1 MIKVYK
7 KDRNVSHNVIYGMLI
22 FLTVAILAAWIYK
35 GVFPVQAVAG
45 YGLVLS
51 YAVML
56 RSNQTYIE
64 LDDEELRVIN
74 VKDSGSNKNFLLGSI
89 ESISIRRAG
98 IEGYSLEIKVGNR
111 ITSCTATLV
120 GKTEKN
126 ALVKDLLNKG
136 IPINN

>member
-1 MIKVYK
+1 
-7 KDRNVSHNVIYGMLI
+7 
-22 FLTVAILAAWIYK
+22 
-35 GVFPVQAVAG
+35 
-45 YGLVLS
+45 
-51 YAVML
+51 ML
-56 RSNQTYIE
+56 RSNQTFIE
-64 LDDEELRVIN
+64 LDDAELRVIN

-98 IEGYSLEIKVGNR
+98 VEGYSLEIKVGNR

-136 IPINN
+136 IPINH

>member
-7 KDRNVSHNVIYGMLI
+7 KESNVFHNVIYGILI
-22 FLTVAILAAWIYK
+22 FLTIAILAAWIYK

-51 YAVML
+51 YAVMF
-56 RSNQTYIE
+56 RNNQTYIE
-64 LDDEELRVIN
+64 LDDAELRVIN
-74 VKDSGSNKNFLLGSI
+74 VKDSGSNKIFLLGAI
-89 ESISIRRAG
+89 ENVSIRRAG
-98 IEGYSLEIKVGNR
+98 IEGYSLEIKAGNR

-126 ALVKDLLNKG
+126 ALVADLSNKG
-136 IPINN
+136 IPINH

>member
-1 MIKVYK
+1 M
-7 KDRNVSHNVIYGMLI
+7 
-22 FLTVAILAAWIYK
+22 AAWIYK

-64 LDDEELRVIN
+64 LDDAELRVIN
-74 VKDSGSNKNFLLGSI
+74 VKDSGSNKIFLLGAI
-89 ESISIRRAG
+89 ENVSIRRAG
-98 IEGYSLEIKVGNR
+98 VEGYSLEIKAGNR

-126 ALVKDLLNKG
+126 ALVADLSNKG
-136 IPINN
+136 IPINH

>member
-7 KDRNVSHNVIYGMLI
+7 KESNVFHNVIYGILI
-22 FLTVAILAAWIYK
+22 FLTIAILATWIYK

-56 RSNQTYIE
+56 RNNQTYIE
-64 LDDEELRVIN
+64 LDDAELRVIN
-74 VKDSGSNKNFLLGSI
+74 VKDSGSNKIFLLGAI
-89 ESISIRRAG
+89 ENVSIRRAG
-98 IEGYSLEIKVGNR
+98 VEGYSLEIKAGNR

-126 ALVKDLLNKG
+126 ALVADLSNKG
-136 IPINN
+136 IPINH

>member
-7 KDRNVSHNVIYGMLI
+7 KESNVFHNVIYGILI
-22 FLTVAILAAWIYK
+22 FLTVAILAVWIYK

-56 RSNQTYIE
+56 RNNQTYIE
-64 LDDEELRVIN
+64 LDDAELRVIN
-74 VKDSGSNKNFLLGSI
+74 VKDSGSNKIFLLGAI
-89 ESISIRRAG
+89 ENVSIRRAG
-98 IEGYSLEIKVGNR
+98 VEGYSLEIKAGNR

-126 ALVKDLLNKG
+126 ALVADLSNKG
-136 IPINN
+136 IPINH